1 MPSDFNTLRQLFL
14 DYLQENKFEEE
25 PPKLYEPIN
34 YIMDLGGKRVR
45 PVSMMIAMEVF
56 GGNIEAILPL
66 AYAFELF
73 HNFTLA
79 HDDVMDE
86 AQLRR
91 GKEAVHI
98 KFGLNSAILSG
109 DAMLI
114 YAYKIIMENIEDAV
128 LRQKVL
134 QLFSDTAIDI
144 CAGQQ
149 MDVDFEEKKEVELSS
164 YLLMIKYKTAV
175 LLAACLKTGALMGG
189 ASDEDADH
197 LYAFGLNIGLAF
209 QIQDDL
215 LDLYADKSKFGKKIG
230 GDVIQK
236 KKTYLYL
243 KALEVADADS
253 KSRLLDVYNS
263 DAWND
268 EEKIETV
275 RSIFEELSIRDHA
288 KEIMEELTENADDHL
303 QSLSVGLKPTGQL
316 KELSELLLKRIN

>member
-1 MPSDFNTLRQLFL
+1 MNKDFNTLRQYFL
-14 DYLQENKFEEE
+14 DYLQKNKFDEE
-25 PPKLYEPIN
+25 PVGLYDPIN
-34 YIMDLGGKRVR
+34 YIMDVGGKRVR
-45 PVSMMIAMEVF
+45 PVSMMLATDAF
-56 GGNIEAILPL
+56 GGKLDATLPI

-79 HDDVMDE
+79 HDDVMDD
-86 AQLRR
+86 ADMRR
-91 GKEAVHI
+91 GKEAVHV
-98 KFGLNSAILSG
+98 KYGLNSAILSG

-114 YAYKIIMENIEDAV
+114 YSYKIIMDNISDAL

-149 MDVDFEEKKEVELSS
+149 MDVDFEETGEVELSS
-164 YLLMIKYKTAV
+164 YLLMIKFKTAV

-215 LDLYADKSKFGKKIG
+215 LDLYADQAKFGKKIG
-230 GDVIQK
+230 GDIIQN

-243 KALEVADADS
+243 KALEVADEDSKAQLLEIYHADS
-253 KSRLLDVYNS
+253 KN
-263 DAWND
+263 
-268 EEKIETV
+268 EKEKIEAV
-275 RSIFEELSIRDHA
+275 KGIFEKLSIRDHA
-288 KEIMEELTENADDHL
+288 KDIMEELTENAGDHL
-303 QSLSVGLKPTGQL
+303 NSLSIGSSDSSRLR
-316 KELSELLLKRIN
+316 ELSEMLLKRIN

>member
-1 MPSDFNTLRQLFL
+1 MPSNFNTLRQIFL
-14 DYLQENKFEEE
+14 DYLQENKFVEE
-25 PPKLYEPIN
+25 PPKLYDPIN
-34 YIMDLGGKRVR
+34 YIMDVGGKRVR
-45 PVSMMIAMEVF
+45 PVSMMIAAEVF
-56 GGNIEAILPL
+56 GGKVDAVLPL

-79 HDDVMDE
+79 HDDVMDD
-86 AQLRR
+86 ADMRR

-98 KFGLNSAILSG
+98 KYGLNSAILSG

-114 YAYKIIMENIEDAV
+114 YSYKIIMENIEDAV
-128 LRQKVL
+128 LRHKVL

-149 MDVDFEEKKEVELSS
+149 MDVDFEAEQDVELSS

-175 LLAACLKTGALMGG
+175 LLAACLKTGAWMGG
-189 ASDEDADH
+189 ASDEDANH
-197 LYAFGLNIGLAF
+197 LYSFGLNLGLAF

-230 GDVIQK
+230 GDTIQN

-243 KALEVADADS
+243 KALEVADKHT
-253 KSRLLDVYNS
+253 KSQLLEVYNS
-263 DAWND
+263 QMKCE

-275 RSIFEELSIRDHA
+275 RNIFEELSMRGHV
-288 KEIMEELTENADDHL
+288 KEIMEELTENAEDHL
-303 QSLSVGLKPTGQL
+303 RSLSVDSKLSVQL
-316 KELSELLLKRIN
+316 KELSGMLLKRSN